1 MPGTVTKIA
10 LKVTYGSDP
19 EHMDNIWTE
28 DDVEQLS
35 KEAIYRMYII
45 NIYISL

>member
-19 EHMDNIWTE
+19 KDMDKIWTE
-28 DDVEQLS
+28 DDAEQLS
-35 KEAIYRMYII
+35 KKAIYRMYLTII
-45 NIYISL
+45 DII